1 MNYKD
6 KNANNR
12 RLVQNYWLFGL
23 QKYNINIGRRPEG
36 ACTIMN
42 QEGFSMMKKTQ
53 DTVKS
58 IIMKTIV
65 SKSVKAAVQN
75 VNSAC
80 VWILNQ
86 PEPPKE
92 LKKFR
97 KF

>member
-1 MNYKD
+1 
-6 KNANNR
+6 
-12 RLVQNYWLFGL
+12 
-23 QKYNINIGRRPEG
+23 
-36 ACTIMN
+36 
-42 QEGFSMMKKTQ
+42 MMKKTQ

-58 IIMKTIV
+58 VIMKTIV